1 MLPILLTFASYG
13 LAVEIA
19 KRLRL
24 LESFRQLAATGA
36 RARRVL
42 SYRHCLELR
51 KERGLKRLS
60 LRLLIHSLASAL
72 LLMLMLLPFAALA
85 AADAA
90 LELEIMAALLEW
102 RVRLIL
108 LVLSVGYA
116 FARLR
121 FERRLRPS

>member
-1 MLPILLTFASYG
+1 MLPVLLIFASYG
-13 LAVEIA
+13 LSLEIA
-19 KRLRL
+19 SRLRL
-24 LESFRQLAATGA
+24 LESLRQLAATGA
-36 RARRVL
+36 RARRML
-42 SYRHCLELR
+42 GCRRCLEMR

-72 LLMLMLLPFAALA
+72 LLMLMVLPFAALA

-90 LELEIMAALLEW
+90 LELEVMAALLEW